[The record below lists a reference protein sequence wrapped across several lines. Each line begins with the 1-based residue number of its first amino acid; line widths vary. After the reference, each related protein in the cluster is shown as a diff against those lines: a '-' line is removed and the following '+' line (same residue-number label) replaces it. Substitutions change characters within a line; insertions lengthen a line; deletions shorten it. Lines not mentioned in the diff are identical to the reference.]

1 MGCTISIVFHPY
13 GDPKEH
19 FIKTLGL
26 FEVANIIPHLDYII
40 TGPDIDPQILVDS
53 GREDD
58 VKFVHLNERDNWI
71 METQSDD
78 WEALFSGNDEY
89 SANIGPVFPFFKGV
103 MMRCLC
109 INIVI
114 GNEDIE
120 ALYKVKDRIHILE
133 QRFNLFSA
141 EVSSHD
147 EIHIGYK
154 HLHAYAMGNDTPCNL
169 PYLAVGRHFKSGLI
183 PGMVN
188 WINYWSNETLEAIGF
203 DGAVDKEL
211 FYDATRMSKG
221 WYLQLTKD
229 PFNFENPEHIE
240 ILKRV
245 YNRFK
250 KIGGQDLIE
259 QGLVPWD

>member
-1 MGCTISIVFHPY
+1 
-13 GDPKEH
+13 
-19 FIKTLGL
+19 
-26 FEVANIIPHLDYII
+26 
-40 TGPDIDPQILVDS
+40 
-53 GREDD
+53 
-58 VKFVHLNERDNWI
+58 LNERDNWI
-71 METQSDD
+71 METQSED
-78 WEALFSGNDEY
+78 WEFINSEDRNY
-89 SANIGPVFPFFKGV
+89 SANVGPTFPFFNGV
-103 MMRCLC
+103 MIRCLC

-114 GNEDIE
+114 ENENIN
-120 ALYKVKDRIHILE
+120 ALSKVKDRIYILE

-147 EIHIGYK
+147 EIHTGYK
-154 HLHAYAMGNDTPCNL
+154 HLHAYSMGNNTPYNL

-183 PGMVN
+183 PGMVD

-203 DGAVDKEL
+203 DGAVDKVL

-221 WYLQLTKD
+221 WYLQLTRD

-240 ILKRV
+240 ILKKV

-259 QGLVPWD
+259 QGLVPRD